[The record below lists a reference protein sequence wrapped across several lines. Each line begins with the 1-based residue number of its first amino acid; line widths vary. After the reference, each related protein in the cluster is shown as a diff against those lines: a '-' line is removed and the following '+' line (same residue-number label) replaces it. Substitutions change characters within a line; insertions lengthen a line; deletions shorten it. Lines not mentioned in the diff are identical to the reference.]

1 MKFLFLSRHGLTAE
15 QKADLTERGFTE
27 FETVNPGVLTTSD
40 DVVKVLIERNW
51 DADGVGLV
59 APGRIWAGLIAHA
72 QAAVEGE
79 YNFPSFWEAESRQ
92 APELRVGDGPI
103 PFCHVTWHRV
113 I

>member
-1 MKFLFLSRHGLTAE
+1 MKFLFLSRHEMTAE
-15 QKADLTERGFTE
+15 QKADLVEKGFTE
-27 FETVNPGVLTTSD
+27 FETVNPGILATSD
-40 DVVKVLIERNW
+40 DVVNILIQGNW

-59 APGRIWAGLIAHA
+59 APGRIWVGLSAHS